1 LISSLSYY
9 LDRNSARNF
18 IEVPAALARLSTHS
32 LKMMGSNSES
42 FRASARSRS
51 PQFHTLSGVHGQA
64 GSHKRAEKR
73 ILGMNK
79 LQFKGSWN
87 EVKGKLKQ
95 KYAQLTD
102 DDLTYAEGKDDELVG
117 KLQKK
122 LGKTAEE
129 VRHILQE

>member
-1 LISSLSYY
+1 
-9 LDRNSARNF
+9 
-18 IEVPAALARLSTHS
+18 
-32 LKMMGSNSES
+32 MGSTLNHSELV
-42 FRASARSRS
+42 ARSGS
-51 PQFHTLSGVHGQA
+51 HLFHTLSGPHGQPR
-64 GSHKRAEKR
+64 SHKRAEKR

-79 LQFKGSWN
+79 LKFKGSWK

-129 VRHILQE
+129 VRHILQG